1 MSIASEHIDRL
12 LPQTQCRQ
20 CGYQGCSPYAQ
31 ALSRGEAAINL
42 CTPGGITVIRDLAQL
57 LNVPVLPPADP
68 LKSEQPKAIAVI
80 DESECIGCTACIKAC
95 PVDAVL
101 GATKQMHTVITSECS
116 GCELC
121 IAPCPVD
128 CIRMQPVHDHWLP
141 QARLV
146 ADNQQDERFAAAA
159 QANKRFQ
166 HRTARLQ
173 RLQHLK
179 KQQQHAYQQKATITA
194 TPATAK
200 SAANIN
206 PAALIAKA
214 MAKAQT
220 QQLQRRVPDNQDSFQ
235 QQQIAKAQEQASY
248 RRAMRDFQYG
258 NEQQKADAL
267 EWLRLHKQQRES
279 QQ

>member
-42 CTPGGITVIRDLAQL
+42 CTPGGVTVIRDLAQL
-57 LNVPVLPPADP
+57 LNVPVQPPADL
-68 LKSEQPKAIAVI
+68 LKAEQPKAIAVI
-80 DESECIGCTACIKAC
+80 DEAECIGCTACIKAC
-95 PVDAVL
+95 PVDAIL
-101 GATKQMHTVITSECS
+101 GATKQMHTVISNECS

-121 IAPCPVD
+121 IEPCPVD
-128 CIRMQPVHDHWLP
+128 CISMQPVPEHWLP
-141 QARLV
+141 RARQL
-146 ADNQQDERFAAAA
+146 AENLQDERFAAAT
-159 QANKRFQ
+159 QANARFQ

-173 RLQHLK
+173 RLQREK
-179 KQQQHAYQQKATITA
+179 EQQLHARQQKTAITA
-194 TPATAK
+194 TPATK
-200 SAANIN
+200 SASSID

-248 RRAMRDFQYG
+248 RRAMRDLQYG
-258 NEQQKADAL
+258 SEQQKADAL
-267 EWLRLHKQQRES
+267 AWLRLYKQQRES